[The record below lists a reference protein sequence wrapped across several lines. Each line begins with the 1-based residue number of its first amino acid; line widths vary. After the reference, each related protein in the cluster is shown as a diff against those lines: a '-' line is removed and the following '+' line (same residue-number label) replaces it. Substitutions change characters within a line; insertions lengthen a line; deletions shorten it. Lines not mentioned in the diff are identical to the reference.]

1 MKAVNHLFLQIK
13 VVELLHLQEAM
24 SLLRHLHDHI
34 VHLVLHPQE
43 VVVVGL
49 LAAVEAVA
57 VVWAA
62 AVEAAVADNFKVR
75 FIKVS
80 VY

>member
-1 MKAVNHLFLQIK
+1 
-13 VVELLHLQEAM
+13 
-24 SLLRHLHDHI
+24 
-34 VHLVLHPQE
+34 
-43 VVVVGL
+43 VVVGL